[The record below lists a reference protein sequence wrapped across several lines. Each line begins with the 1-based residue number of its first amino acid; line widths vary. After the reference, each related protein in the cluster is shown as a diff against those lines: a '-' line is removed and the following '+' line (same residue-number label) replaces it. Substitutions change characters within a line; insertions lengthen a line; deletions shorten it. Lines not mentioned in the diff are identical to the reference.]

1 MWKSPN
7 PKKTYD
13 VIVVG
18 GGGHGLGTAYYL
30 AKEHGIKNIAV
41 VAPGFIS
48 DCLETLEEL
57 NVEARELFIE
67 NGGQNFEY
75 IPCLNDNKHSIKLLN
90 QIIKTNLL
98 GWIE

>member
-1 MWKSPN
+1 M
-7 PKKTYD
+7 
-13 VIVVG
+13 
-18 GGGHGLGTAYYL
+18 
-30 AKEHGIKNIAV
+30 

-67 NGGQNFEY
+67 NGGQHFEY

-90 QIIKTNLL
+90 QIIKNKPFRL
-98 GWIE
+98 GWIRSLTL